1 MVAILHRQ
9 IKGSLIEDLILSRDP
24 KEFCFLFFVF
34 VFVFF
39 FFLKQAIGISG
50 ERES

>member
-9 IKGSLIEDLILSRDP
+9 IKGSLIEDLILSRDL

-34 VFVFF
+34 VFVFV
-39 FFLKQAIGISG
+39 FLKQAIGISG